1 MCQRPEVRQHPLLIG
16 RDPGEQFEGAGGLEN
31 RHAPAVQGSGPDA
44 SGAGQQL
51 CLKREVGD
59 LGDPQSGRKRSGS
72 EGRPGWSAMPMGVAL
87 TTPSADWTAASRS
100 SAAATRDAQ
109 SGHPL

>member
-44 SGAGQQL
+44 GGAGQQL

-59 LGDPQSGRKRSGS
+59 LGDPQIRAQEIWIRGQT
-72 EGRPGWSAMPMGVAL
+72 GVVGHAHGGGV
-87 TTPSADWTAASRS
+87 D
-100 SAAATRDAQ
+100 DAI
-109 SGHPL
+109 G